1 MDFIVQTAVR
11 KPNSSRQ
18 CGDGAETHFLIKPTR
33 PAILRN
39 HIELRLAHAAAF
51 CLANQFAQ
59 QRSADAKAPEL
70 LPQGDSNAGTVG
82 DLSLAVE
89 YNLAIAGYFTVHIR
103 KETEYLRRID
113 QALNIGNF
121 PFSRGERLLRR
132 PQDIFRFRCNVT
144 QKIK

>member
-1 MDFIVQTAVR
+1 MATAR
-11 KPNSSRQ
+11 KPFSHKAR
-18 CGDGAETHFLIKPTR
+18 A

-82 DLSLAVE
+82 DLPLAVE

-121 PFSRGERLLRR
+121 PFSRGDDSWRR